1 MSTVEEDSDT
11 VTVETVNFVTLTRDI
26 DGNLILHCPQ
36 NEADEIDSE
45 DSTEPLHKRLC
56 LSSEDDQSIDDSAP
70 CISVVALPLSENDQS
85 FEVTMTATTEVADD
99 EITEGTVTQIQIL
112 QNEQLDE
119 ISPLGNEEVSAVS
132 QAWFTTKEDKDSL
145 TNKGKWTEEEEKRL
159 AEVVHELTS
168 TEPGDIVTQGVSW
181 AAVAERVG
189 TRSEKQCRSKW
200 LNYLNWKQSGG
211 TEWTKEDE
219 INLIL
224 SDVSAC
230 AKYQIEGVETEVLYI
245 HRTGVAQ
252 AAAVQLFRCPTSV
265 PHSWARIAEL
275 DVADENDINWDLLA
289 EGWSSVRSPQW
300 LRISENDQS
309 FEVTM
314 TATTE
319 VADDEITEG
328 TVTQIQILQN
338 EQLDEISP
346 LGNEEVSA
354 VSQAWFTTK
363 EDKDSLT
370 NKGHK
375 WKQGMWSKEEIGI
388 LMNNIERYLKARG
401 IKDATEVIFEMSKDE
416 RKDFYRTI
424 AWGLNRPL
432 FAVYRRVLRMYDD
445 RNHVG
450 KYTPEEIEKLK
461 ELRIKHGNDWAT
473 IGAALGR
480 SASSVKDRCRL
491 MKDTCNTGKW
501 TEEEEKRLA
510 EVVHELTST
519 EPGDIVTQGVS
530 WAAVAERVGTR
541 SEKQCRSKWLNY
553 LNWKQSGGTEWT
565 KEDKINLILRIAE
578 LDAADENDIN
588 WDLLAEGWSSVR
600 SPQWLRS
607 KWWTI
612 KRQIAN
618 HKDVSF
624 PVLIKGLKQLHEN
637 QKNNPTLLENKSGSG
652 VPNSNSSSSV
662 QHVQIRVARLEDN
675 TAISPS
681 PMAALQI
688 PVQITHV
695 SSTDSPAAPVDSETI
710 TLNSGTLQ
718 TFEILPPTGTPG
730 TYLLQTS
737 SSQGLPLTLTTSPTL
752 TLTAAAPASPEQIIV
767 HALSPEH
774 LLNTSDNVTV
784 QCHTPRVIIQTVAT
798 EDITSSISQAE
809 LTVDNDIHSS
819 DFPEP
824 PDALEADTF
833 PDEIHQPK
841 VTVEPSFNDAR
852 VSKFSDQ
859 NSTELMNHVMVRTE
873 EDLKQEEESRS
884 HLACTYVTEDLES
897 PTIEEQVGQT
907 TIDDETI
914 LIVPSPHGF
923 IQASDVIDTESVLPL
938 TTLTDPIFQH
948 HREESNIIGS
958 SLGSPVSEDSK
969 DVEDLVNCH

>member
-11 VTVETVNFVTLTRDI
+11 VTVETVNSVTLTQDTE
-26 DGNLILHCPQ
+26 GNLILHCPQ

-45 DSTEPLHKRLC
+45 DSIEPPHKRLC
-56 LSSEDDQSIDDSAP
+56 LSSEDDQSIDDSTP

-99 EITEGTVTQIQIL
+99 EV
-112 QNEQLDE
+112 
-119 ISPLGNEEVSAVS
+119 
-132 QAWFTTKEDKDSL
+132 
-145 TNKGKWTEEEEKRL
+145 
-159 AEVVHELTS
+159 
-168 TEPGDIVTQGVSW
+168 
-181 AAVAERVG
+181 
-189 TRSEKQCRSKW
+189 
-200 LNYLNWKQSGG
+200 
-211 TEWTKEDE
+211 
-219 INLIL
+219 
-224 SDVSAC
+224 
-230 AKYQIEGVETEVLYI
+230 
-245 HRTGVAQ
+245 
-252 AAAVQLFRCPTSV
+252 
-265 PHSWARIAEL
+265 
-275 DVADENDINWDLLA
+275 
-289 EGWSSVRSPQW
+289 
-300 LRISENDQS
+300 
-309 FEVTM
+309 
-314 TATTE
+314 
-319 VADDEITEG
+319 TEG

-375 WKQGMWSKEEIGI
+375 WKQGMWSKEEIDI

-401 IKDATEVIFEMSKDE
+401 IKDATEIIFEMSKDE

-565 KEDKINLILRIAE
+565 KEDEINLILRIAE
-578 LDAADENDIN
+578 LDVADENDIN

-624 PVLIKGLKQLHEN
+624 PA
-637 QKNNPTLLENKSGSG
+637 S
-652 VPNSNSSSSV
+652 
-662 QHVQIRVARLEDN
+662 A
-675 TAISPS
+675 
-681 PMAALQI
+681 
-688 PVQITHV
+688 
-695 SSTDSPAAPVDSETI
+695 DSPAATVDSETI

-718 TFEILPPTGTPG
+718 TFEILPSFHLQPTGTPG

-737 SSQGLPLTLTTSPTL
+737 ASQGLPLTLTASPTV

-809 LTVDNDIHSS
+809 LRVDSDIQSS

-833 PDEIHQPK
+833 PDEIHHPK
-841 VTVEPSFNDAR
+841 MTVEPSFNDAH

-859 NSTELMNHVMVRTE
+859 NSTELMNSVMVRTE
-873 EDLKQEEESRS
+873 EEISDTDLKQEESPS
-884 HLACTYVTEDLES
+884 DLASAYVTEGLES
-897 PTIEEQVGQT
+897 PTIEEQVDQ

-938 TTLTDPIFQH
+938 TTLTDPILQH
-948 HREESNIIGS
+948 HQEESNIIGS

>member
-11 VTVETVNFVTLTRDI
+11 VTVETVNSVTLTRDT

-36 NEADEIDSE
+36 N
-45 DSTEPLHKRLC
+45 
-56 LSSEDDQSIDDSAP
+56 
-70 CISVVALPLSENDQS
+70 VSENDQS

-99 EITEGTVTQIQIL
+99 EI
-112 QNEQLDE
+112 
-119 ISPLGNEEVSAVS
+119 A
-132 QAWFTTKEDKDSL
+132 
-145 TNKGKWTEEEEKRL
+145 
-159 AEVVHELTS
+159 
-168 TEPGDIVTQGVSW
+168 
-181 AAVAERVG
+181 
-189 TRSEKQCRSKW
+189 
-200 LNYLNWKQSGG
+200 
-211 TEWTKEDE
+211 
-219 INLIL
+219 
-224 SDVSAC
+224 
-230 AKYQIEGVETEVLYI
+230 
-245 HRTGVAQ
+245 
-252 AAAVQLFRCPTSV
+252 
-265 PHSWARIAEL
+265 
-275 DVADENDINWDLLA
+275 
-289 EGWSSVRSPQW
+289 
-300 LRISENDQS
+300 
-309 FEVTM
+309 
-314 TATTE
+314 
-319 VADDEITEG
+319 EG

-375 WKQGMWSKEEIGI
+375 WKQGMWSKEEIDI

-401 IKDATEVIFEMSKDE
+401 IKDATEIIFEMSKDE

-565 KEDKINLILRIAE
+565 KEDEINLILRIAE
-578 LDAADENDIN
+578 LDVADENDIN

-652 VPNSNSSSSV
+652 LPNSNSNSSV
-662 QHVQIRVARLEDN
+662 QHVQIRVARLEDT
-675 TAISPS
+675 TAISSS
-681 PMAALQI
+681 PMTALQI

-695 SSTDSPAAPVDSETI
+695 SSTDSPAATVDSETI

-718 TFEILPPTGTPG
+718 TFEILPSFHLQPTGTPG

-737 SSQGLPLTLTTSPTL
+737 SSQGLPLTLTASPTV

-798 EDITSSISQAE
+798 EDISSSISQAE
-809 LTVDNDIHSS
+809 LAVDNDIHSS

-841 VTVEPSFNDAR
+841 MTVEPSFNDAH

-859 NSTELMNHVMVRTE
+859 SSTELMNSVMVRTE
-873 EDLKQEEESRS
+873 EEISDTDLKQEEESPS
-884 HLACTYVTEDLES
+884 HLARAYVTEDLES
-897 PTIEEQVGQT
+897 PTIEEQVDQT

-923 IQASDVIDTESVLPL
+923 IQASDVIETESVLPL
-938 TTLTDPIFQH
+938 TTLTDPILQH

-958 SLGSPVSEDSK
+958 SLDSPVSEDSK
-969 DVEDLVNCH
+969 DVEDMVNCH

>member
-1 MSTVEEDSDT
+1 MSTEEEDSDT
-11 VTVETVNFVTLTRDI
+11 VTVETVNSVTLTRDT
-26 DGNLILHCPQ
+26 DGNLIFHCPRH
-36 NEADEIDSE
+36 EADELDSE
-45 DSTEPLHKRLC
+45 DSTDPPHKRLC

-99 EITEGTVTQIQIL
+99 EI
-112 QNEQLDE
+112 
-119 ISPLGNEEVSAVS
+119 S
-132 QAWFTTKEDKDSL
+132 
-145 TNKGKWTEEEEKRL
+145 
-159 AEVVHELTS
+159 
-168 TEPGDIVTQGVSW
+168 
-181 AAVAERVG
+181 
-189 TRSEKQCRSKW
+189 
-200 LNYLNWKQSGG
+200 
-211 TEWTKEDE
+211 
-219 INLIL
+219 
-224 SDVSAC
+224 
-230 AKYQIEGVETEVLYI
+230 
-245 HRTGVAQ
+245 
-252 AAAVQLFRCPTSV
+252 
-265 PHSWARIAEL
+265 
-275 DVADENDINWDLLA
+275 
-289 EGWSSVRSPQW
+289 
-300 LRISENDQS
+300 
-309 FEVTM
+309 
-314 TATTE
+314 
-319 VADDEITEG
+319 EG

-375 WKQGMWSKEEIGI
+375 WKQGMWSKEEIDI

-401 IKDATEVIFEMSKDE
+401 IKDATEIIFEMSKDE

-519 EPGDIVTQGVS
+519 APGDTVTQGVS

-565 KEDKINLILRIAE
+565 KEDEISLILRVAE
-578 LDAADENDIN
+578 LDVADENDIN

-624 PVLIKGLKQLHEN
+624 P
-637 QKNNPTLLENKSGSG
+637 
-652 VPNSNSSSSV
+652 
-662 QHVQIRVARLEDN
+662 A
-675 TAISPS
+675 
-681 PMAALQI
+681 
-688 PVQITHV
+688 
-695 SSTDSPAAPVDSETI
+695 STEAPAAPVDSETL

-718 TFEILPPTGTPG
+718 AFEILPSFHLQPTGTPG

-737 SSQGLPLTLTTSPTL
+737 SSQGLPLTLAASPTV

-798 EDITSSISQAE
+798 EDLTSLSQAE
-809 LTVDNDIHSS
+809 LTVDSDMQSS
-819 DFPEP
+819 DF

-841 VTVEPSFNDAR
+841 MTLAPSYNDAH
-852 VSKFSDQ
+852 VSKFNDQ
-859 NSTELMNHVMVRTE
+859 NSTELMNSVMVRTE
-873 EDLKQEEESRS
+873 EEISDSDLKQEGSPS
-884 HLACTYVTEDLES
+884 DLTSAYVTEDLES
-897 PTIEEQVGQT
+897 PTIVEQVDQT

-923 IQASDVIDTESVLPL
+923 IQASDVIDAESVLPL
-938 TTLTDPIFQH
+938 TTLTDPILQH
-948 HREESNIIGS
+948 HQEESNIIGS

-969 DVEDLVNCH
+969 DEDEDLVNCH

>member
-11 VTVETVNFVTLTRDI
+11 VTVETVNSVTLTRDT

-45 DSTEPLHKRLC
+45 DSTEPPHKRLC
-56 LSSEDDQSIDDSAP
+56 LSSEDDQSIDDSTP
-70 CISVVALPLSENDQS
+70 CISVVALPL
-85 FEVTMTATTEVADD
+85 
-99 EITEGTVTQIQIL
+99 
-112 QNEQLDE
+112 
-119 ISPLGNEEVSAVS
+119 
-132 QAWFTTKEDKDSL
+132 
-145 TNKGKWTEEEEKRL
+145 
-159 AEVVHELTS
+159 
-168 TEPGDIVTQGVSW
+168 
-181 AAVAERVG
+181 
-189 TRSEKQCRSKW
+189 
-200 LNYLNWKQSGG
+200 
-211 TEWTKEDE
+211 
-219 INLIL
+219 
-224 SDVSAC
+224 
-230 AKYQIEGVETEVLYI
+230 
-245 HRTGVAQ
+245 
-252 AAAVQLFRCPTSV
+252 
-265 PHSWARIAEL
+265 
-275 DVADENDINWDLLA
+275 
-289 EGWSSVRSPQW
+289 
-300 LRISENDQS
+300 SENDQS

-375 WKQGMWSKEEIGI
+375 WKQGMWSKEEIDI

-401 IKDATEVIFEMSKDE
+401 IKDATEIIFEMSKDE

-565 KEDKINLILRIAE
+565 KEDEINLILRIAE
-578 LDAADENDIN
+578 LDVADENDIN

-637 QKNNPTLLENKSGSG
+637 QKNNPTLLETKSGSG
-652 VPNSNSSSSV
+652 VPNSNSNSSV
-662 QHVQIRVARLEDN
+662 QHVQIRVARLEDS

-681 PMAALQI
+681 PMTALQI

-695 SSTDSPAAPVDSETI
+695 SSADSPAATVDSETI

-718 TFEILPPTGTPG
+718 TFEILP
-730 TYLLQTS
+730 
-737 SSQGLPLTLTTSPTL
+737 
-752 TLTAAAPASPEQIIV
+752 
-767 HALSPEH
+767 PEH

-809 LTVDNDIHSS
+809 LTVDSDIHSS

-841 VTVEPSFNDAR
+841 ITIEPSFNDAH

-859 NSTELMNHVMVRTE
+859 NSTELMNSVMVRTE
-873 EDLKQEEESRS
+873 EEISDTDLKQEDTPSP
-884 HLACTYVTEDLES
+884 LARAYVTEALES
-897 PTIEEQVGQT
+897 PTIEEQVDQT

-923 IQASDVIDTESVLPL
+923 IQTSDVIDTESVLPL
-938 TTLTDPIFQH
+938 TTLTDPILQH

>member
-11 VTVETVNFVTLTRDI
+11 VTVETVNSVTLTRDT

-36 NEADEIDSE
+36 N
-45 DSTEPLHKRLC
+45 
-56 LSSEDDQSIDDSAP
+56 
-70 CISVVALPLSENDQS
+70 VSENDQS

-99 EITEGTVTQIQIL
+99 EI
-112 QNEQLDE
+112 
-119 ISPLGNEEVSAVS
+119 A
-132 QAWFTTKEDKDSL
+132 
-145 TNKGKWTEEEEKRL
+145 
-159 AEVVHELTS
+159 
-168 TEPGDIVTQGVSW
+168 
-181 AAVAERVG
+181 
-189 TRSEKQCRSKW
+189 
-200 LNYLNWKQSGG
+200 
-211 TEWTKEDE
+211 
-219 INLIL
+219 
-224 SDVSAC
+224 
-230 AKYQIEGVETEVLYI
+230 
-245 HRTGVAQ
+245 
-252 AAAVQLFRCPTSV
+252 
-265 PHSWARIAEL
+265 
-275 DVADENDINWDLLA
+275 
-289 EGWSSVRSPQW
+289 
-300 LRISENDQS
+300 
-309 FEVTM
+309 
-314 TATTE
+314 
-319 VADDEITEG
+319 EG

-375 WKQGMWSKEEIGI
+375 WKQGMWSKEEIDI

-401 IKDATEVIFEMSKDE
+401 IKDATEIIFEMSKDE

-565 KEDKINLILRIAE
+565 KEDEINLILRIAE
-578 LDAADENDIN
+578 LDVADENDIN

-652 VPNSNSSSSV
+652 LPNSNSNSSV

-675 TAISPS
+675 TAISSS
-681 PMAALQI
+681 PMTALQI

-695 SSTDSPAAPVDSETI
+695 SSTDSPAATVDSETI

-718 TFEILPPTGTPG
+718 TFEILPSFHLQPTGTPG

-737 SSQGLPLTLTTSPTL
+737 SSQGLPLTLTASPTV

-798 EDITSSISQAE
+798 EDISSSISQAE
-809 LTVDNDIHSS
+809 LAVDNDIHSS

-841 VTVEPSFNDAR
+841 MTVEPSFNDAH

-859 NSTELMNHVMVRTE
+859 SSTELMNSVMVRTE
-873 EDLKQEEESRS
+873 EEISDTNLKQEEESPS
-884 HLACTYVTEDLES
+884 HLARAYVTEDLES
-897 PTIEEQVGQT
+897 PTIEEQVDQT

-923 IQASDVIDTESVLPL
+923 IQASDVIETESVLPL
-938 TTLTDPIFQH
+938 TTLTDPILQH

-958 SLGSPVSEDSK
+958 SLDSPVSEDSK
-969 DVEDLVNCH
+969 DVEDMVNCH

>member
-11 VTVETVNFVTLTRDI
+11 VTVETVNSVTLTQDTE
-26 DGNLILHCPQ
+26 GNLILHCPQ
-36 NEADEIDSE
+36 N
-45 DSTEPLHKRLC
+45 
-56 LSSEDDQSIDDSAP
+56 
-70 CISVVALPLSENDQS
+70 VSENDQS

-99 EITEGTVTQIQIL
+99 EV
-112 QNEQLDE
+112 
-119 ISPLGNEEVSAVS
+119 
-132 QAWFTTKEDKDSL
+132 
-145 TNKGKWTEEEEKRL
+145 
-159 AEVVHELTS
+159 
-168 TEPGDIVTQGVSW
+168 
-181 AAVAERVG
+181 
-189 TRSEKQCRSKW
+189 
-200 LNYLNWKQSGG
+200 
-211 TEWTKEDE
+211 
-219 INLIL
+219 
-224 SDVSAC
+224 
-230 AKYQIEGVETEVLYI
+230 
-245 HRTGVAQ
+245 
-252 AAAVQLFRCPTSV
+252 
-265 PHSWARIAEL
+265 
-275 DVADENDINWDLLA
+275 
-289 EGWSSVRSPQW
+289 
-300 LRISENDQS
+300 
-309 FEVTM
+309 
-314 TATTE
+314 
-319 VADDEITEG
+319 TEG

-375 WKQGMWSKEEIGI
+375 WKQGMWSKEEIDI

-401 IKDATEVIFEMSKDE
+401 IKDATEIIFEMSKDE

-565 KEDKINLILRIAE
+565 KEDEINLILRIAE
-578 LDAADENDIN
+578 LDVADENDIN

-637 QKNNPTLLENKSGSG
+637 QKNNPALLENKSGSG
-652 VPNSNSSSSV
+652 VPNSNTNSSV

-675 TAISPS
+675 TAISSS

-695 SSTDSPAAPVDSETI
+695 SSADSPAATVDSETI

-718 TFEILPPTGTPG
+718 TFEILPSFHLQPTGTPG

-737 SSQGLPLTLTTSPTL
+737 ASQGLPLTLTASPTV

-809 LTVDNDIHSS
+809 LRVDSDIQSS

-833 PDEIHQPK
+833 PDEIHHPK
-841 VTVEPSFNDAR
+841 MTVEPSFNDAH

-859 NSTELMNHVMVRTE
+859 NSTELMNSVMVRTE
-873 EDLKQEEESRS
+873 EEISDTDLKQEESPS
-884 HLACTYVTEDLES
+884 DLASAYVTEGLES
-897 PTIEEQVGQT
+897 PTIEEQVDQ

-938 TTLTDPIFQH
+938 TTLTDPILQH
-948 HREESNIIGS
+948 HQEESNIIGS

>member
-1 MSTVEEDSDT
+1 MSTVEEESDT
-11 VTVETVNFVTLTRDI
+11 VTVETVNSVTLTQDTE
-26 DGNLILHCPQ
+26 GNLILHCPQ
-36 NEADEIDSE
+36 NEADEVDSE
-45 DSTEPLHKRLC
+45 DSTEPPHKRLC
-56 LSSEDDQSIDDSAP
+56 LSSEDDQSIDDSTP
-70 CISVVALPLSENDQS
+70 CISVVA
-85 FEVTMTATTEVADD
+85 
-99 EITEGTVTQIQIL
+99 
-112 QNEQLDE
+112 
-119 ISPLGNEEVSAVS
+119 
-132 QAWFTTKEDKDSL
+132 
-145 TNKGKWTEEEEKRL
+145 
-159 AEVVHELTS
+159 
-168 TEPGDIVTQGVSW
+168 
-181 AAVAERVG
+181 
-189 TRSEKQCRSKW
+189 
-200 LNYLNWKQSGG
+200 
-211 TEWTKEDE
+211 
-219 INLIL
+219 
-224 SDVSAC
+224 
-230 AKYQIEGVETEVLYI
+230 
-245 HRTGVAQ
+245 
-252 AAAVQLFRCPTSV
+252 V
-265 PHSWARIAEL
+265 P
-275 DVADENDINWDLLA
+275 
-289 EGWSSVRSPQW
+289 
-300 LRISENDQS
+300 ISENDQS

-319 VADDEITEG
+319 VADDEINEG

-338 EQLDEISP
+338 EQLDENSP
-346 LGNEEVSA
+346 LGSEEVSA

-375 WKQGMWSKEEIGI
+375 WKQGMWSKEEIDI
-388 LMNNIERYLKARG
+388 LMSNIERYLKARG
-401 IKDATEVIFEMSKDE
+401 IKDATEIIFEMSKDE

-565 KEDKINLILRIAE
+565 KEDEINLILRIAE
-578 LDAADENDIN
+578 LEVSDENEIN

-624 PVLIKGLKQLHEN
+624 P
-637 QKNNPTLLENKSGSG
+637 
-652 VPNSNSSSSV
+652 
-662 QHVQIRVARLEDN
+662 A
-675 TAISPS
+675 
-681 PMAALQI
+681 
-688 PVQITHV
+688 
-695 SSTDSPAAPVDSETI
+695 STDSPAAAVDSETI

-718 TFEILPPTGTPG
+718 TFEILPSFHLQPTGTPG

-737 SSQGLPLTLTTSPTL
+737 SNQGLPLTLTTSPTV
-752 TLTAAAPASPEQIIV
+752 TLTAAAAPASPEQIIV

-774 LLNTSDNVTV
+774 LLNASDNVTV
-784 QCHTPRVIIQTVAT
+784 QCHTPSVIIRTVAT
-798 EDITSSISQAE
+798 EDISSVTQAE
-809 LTVDNDIHSS
+809 LTVDSHIQSADLS
-819 DFPEP
+819 DP
-824 PDALEADTF
+824 PSTLETDTF
-833 PDEIHQPK
+833 PHDIHQSK
-841 VTVEPSFNDAR
+841 LSNEEQSAYIDDDS
-852 VSKFSDQ
+852 SKFSGR
-859 NSTELMNHVMVRTE
+859 NSTELIDGVMVRTE
-873 EDLKQEEESRS
+873 EEISDTDLKHEEDS
-884 HLACTYVTEDLES
+884 HSNLTDTYVTEDLGS
-897 PTIEEQVGQT
+897 PAIEEQVDQT
-907 TIDDETI
+907 AIDDETV

-923 IQASDVIDTESVLPL
+923 IQTSDDIDNESVLPL
-938 TTLTDPIFQH
+938 TTLTDPILQH
-948 HREESNIIGS
+948 HGEGSHIIGS
-958 SLGSPVSEDSK
+958 CLDSPDSEDSK
-969 DVEDLVNCH
+969 DVEDLVSCH

>member
-11 VTVETVNFVTLTRDI
+11 VTVETVNSVTLTQDTE
-26 DGNLILHCPQ
+26 GNLILHCPQ
-36 NEADEIDSE
+36 NEVDEIDSE
-45 DSTEPLHKRLC
+45 DSTEPPHKRLC
-56 LSSEDDQSIDDSAP
+56 LSSEDDQSIDDSTP
-70 CISVVALPLSENDQS
+70 CISVVALPLSENDPS

-112 QNEQLDE
+112 QNEQLGE
-119 ISPLGNEEVSAVS
+119 
-132 QAWFTTKEDKDSL
+132 
-145 TNKGKWTEEEEKRL
+145 
-159 AEVVHELTS
+159 
-168 TEPGDIVTQGVSW
+168 
-181 AAVAERVG
+181 
-189 TRSEKQCRSKW
+189 
-200 LNYLNWKQSGG
+200 
-211 TEWTKEDE
+211 
-219 INLIL
+219 
-224 SDVSAC
+224 
-230 AKYQIEGVETEVLYI
+230 
-245 HRTGVAQ
+245 
-252 AAAVQLFRCPTSV
+252 
-265 PHSWARIAEL
+265 
-275 DVADENDINWDLLA
+275 
-289 EGWSSVRSPQW
+289 
-300 LRISENDQS
+300 
-309 FEVTM
+309 M
-314 TATTE
+314 
-319 VADDEITEG
+319 
-328 TVTQIQILQN
+328 
-338 EQLDEISP
+338 SP

-375 WKQGMWSKEEIGI
+375 WKQGMWSKEEIDI

-401 IKDATEVIFEMSKDE
+401 IKDATEIIFEMSKDE

-565 KEDKINLILRIAE
+565 KEDEINLILRIAE
-578 LDAADENDIN
+578 LDVADENDIN

-624 PVLIKGLKQLHEN
+624 
-637 QKNNPTLLENKSGSG
+637 S
-652 VPNSNSSSSV
+652 
-662 QHVQIRVARLEDN
+662 A
-675 TAISPS
+675 
-681 PMAALQI
+681 
-688 PVQITHV
+688 
-695 SSTDSPAAPVDSETI
+695 STDSPAAAVDSETI

-718 TFEILPPTGTPG
+718 TFEILPSFHLQPTGTPG

-737 SSQGLPLTLTTSPTL
+737 SSQGLPLTLTASPTV

-774 LLNTSDNVTV
+774 LLNTSDNLTV

-809 LTVDNDIHSS
+809 LTVDGDIQSS
-819 DFPEP
+819 DFPQP

-833 PDEIHQPK
+833 PDEIHHPK
-841 VTVEPSFNDAR
+841 MTVEPSFNDAH

-859 NSTELMNHVMVRTE
+859 NSTELINNVRTE
-873 EDLKQEEESRS
+873 EEISDTDLKQEEESPS
-884 HLACTYVTEDLES
+884 DLASAYVTEDLES
-897 PTIEEQVGQT
+897 PTIEEQVDE

-938 TTLTDPIFQH
+938 TTLTDPILQH
-948 HREESNIIGS
+948 HQEESNIIGS

>member
-11 VTVETVNFVTLTRDI
+11 VTVETVNSVTLTQDT
-26 DGNLILHCPQ
+26 DGNLILHCPH

-45 DSTEPLHKRLC
+45 DSTEPPHKKLC
-56 LSSEDDQSIDDSAP
+56 LSSEDDQSIDDSTP
-70 CISVVALPLSENDQS
+70 CISVVALPISENDQS

-99 EITEGTVTQIQIL
+99 DLTEGTVTQIQIL

-119 ISPLGNEEVSAVS
+119 ISALGNEEVSAVS

-145 TNKGKWTEEEEKRL
+145 TNKGHKWKQGMWSKEEIDILMSNIERYLKARGIKDATEIIFEMSKDERKDFYRTIAWGLNRPLFAVYRRVLRMYDDRNHVGKYTPGEIEKLKELRIKHGNDWATIGAALGRSASSVKDRCRLMKDTCNTGKWTEDEEKRL

-224 SDVSAC
+224 
-230 AKYQIEGVETEVLYI
+230 
-245 HRTGVAQ
+245 
-252 AAAVQLFRCPTSV
+252 
-265 PHSWARIAEL
+265 RIAEL
-275 DVADENDINWDLLA
+275 DV
-289 EGWSSVRSPQW
+289 
-300 LRISENDQS
+300 
-309 FEVTM
+309 
-314 TATTE
+314 
-319 VADDEITEG
+319 
-328 TVTQIQILQN
+328 
-338 EQLDEISP
+338 
-346 LGNEEVSA
+346 
-354 VSQAWFTTK
+354 
-363 EDKDSLT
+363 
-370 NKGHK
+370 
-375 WKQGMWSKEEIGI
+375 
-388 LMNNIERYLKARG
+388 
-401 IKDATEVIFEMSKDE
+401 
-416 RKDFYRTI
+416 
-424 AWGLNRPL
+424 
-432 FAVYRRVLRMYDD
+432 
-445 RNHVG
+445 
-450 KYTPEEIEKLK
+450 
-461 ELRIKHGNDWAT
+461 
-473 IGAALGR
+473 
-480 SASSVKDRCRL
+480 
-491 MKDTCNTGKW
+491 
-501 TEEEEKRLA
+501 
-510 EVVHELTST
+510 
-519 EPGDIVTQGVS
+519 
-530 WAAVAERVGTR
+530 
-541 SEKQCRSKWLNY
+541 
-553 LNWKQSGGTEWT
+553 
-565 KEDKINLILRIAE
+565 
-578 LDAADENDIN
+578 ADENDIN

-624 PVLIKGLKQLHEN
+624 P
-637 QKNNPTLLENKSGSG
+637 
-652 VPNSNSSSSV
+652 
-662 QHVQIRVARLEDN
+662 A
-675 TAISPS
+675 
-681 PMAALQI
+681 
-688 PVQITHV
+688 
-695 SSTDSPAAPVDSETI
+695 STDSPAATVDPESV

-718 TFEILPPTGTPG
+718 TFEILPSFHLQPTGTPG

-737 SSQGLPLTLTTSPTL
+737 SSQGLPLTLTASPTV

-784 QCHTPRVIIQTVAT
+784 QCHTPRVIIQTVAA

-809 LTVDNDIHSS
+809 LTVGDIQSS

-833 PDEIHQPK
+833 PVEIHQPK
-841 VTVEPSFNDAR
+841 LTIQPSFNDTH

-859 NSTELMNHVMVRTE
+859 NGTELMNSIMVRTE
-873 EDLKQEEESRS
+873 EEISVTDLKQEESPTD
-884 HLACTYVTEDLES
+884 LASAYVTEDLES
-897 PTIEEQVGQT
+897 PTIVEQIHQ

-948 HREESNIIGS
+948 HQEESSIIGS
-958 SLGSPVSEDSK
+958 CLGSPVSEDSK
-969 DVEDLVNCH
+969 DVEELVNCH

>member
-11 VTVETVNFVTLTRDI
+11 VTVETVNSVTLTQDTE
-26 DGNLILHCPQ
+26 GNLILHCPQ

-45 DSTEPLHKRLC
+45 DSTEPPHKRLC
-56 LSSEDDQSIDDSAP
+56 LSSEDDQSIDDSTP

-112 QNEQLDE
+112 QND
-119 ISPLGNEEVSAVS
+119 
-132 QAWFTTKEDKDSL
+132 
-145 TNKGKWTEEEEKRL
+145 
-159 AEVVHELTS
+159 
-168 TEPGDIVTQGVSW
+168 
-181 AAVAERVG
+181 
-189 TRSEKQCRSKW
+189 
-200 LNYLNWKQSGG
+200 
-211 TEWTKEDE
+211 
-219 INLIL
+219 
-224 SDVSAC
+224 
-230 AKYQIEGVETEVLYI
+230 
-245 HRTGVAQ
+245 
-252 AAAVQLFRCPTSV
+252 
-265 PHSWARIAEL
+265 
-275 DVADENDINWDLLA
+275 
-289 EGWSSVRSPQW
+289 
-300 LRISENDQS
+300 
-309 FEVTM
+309 
-314 TATTE
+314 
-319 VADDEITEG
+319 
-328 TVTQIQILQN
+328 
-338 EQLDEISP
+338 QLDEISP

-375 WKQGMWSKEEIGI
+375 WKQGMWSKEEIDI

-401 IKDATEVIFEMSKDE
+401 IKDATEIIFEMSKDE

-565 KEDKINLILRIAE
+565 KEDEINLILRIAE
-578 LDAADENDIN
+578 LDVADENDIN

-652 VPNSNSSSSV
+652 VPNSNSNSSV

-681 PMAALQI
+681 PMTALQI

-695 SSTDSPAAPVDSETI
+695 SSTDSPAATVDSETI

-718 TFEILPPTGTPG
+718 TFEILPSFHLQPTGTPG

-737 SSQGLPLTLTTSPTL
+737 SSQGLPLTLTASPTV

-784 QCHTPRVIIQTVAT
+784 QCHTPRVIIQTVAA

-809 LTVDNDIHSS
+809 LTVDSDIQSS

-841 VTVEPSFNDAR
+841 MTIEPSFNDAH

-859 NSTELMNHVMVRTE
+859 NSTELMNSVMVRTE
-873 EDLKQEEESRS
+873 EEISDTDLKQESPS
-884 HLACTYVTEDLES
+884 DLASAYVTEDLES
-897 PTIEEQVGQT
+897 PTIVEQVDQT

-914 LIVPSPHGF
+914 LIVPSPHSF

-938 TTLTDPIFQH
+938 TTLTDPILQH
-948 HREESNIIGS
+948 HQEESNIIGS

>member
-11 VTVETVNFVTLTRDI
+11 VTVETINSVTLTRDT

-45 DSTEPLHKRLC
+45 DSTEPPHKRLC
-56 LSSEDDQSIDDSAP
+56 LSSEDDQSIDDSTP
-70 CISVVALPLSENDQS
+70 CISVVALPL
-85 FEVTMTATTEVADD
+85 
-99 EITEGTVTQIQIL
+99 
-112 QNEQLDE
+112 
-119 ISPLGNEEVSAVS
+119 
-132 QAWFTTKEDKDSL
+132 
-145 TNKGKWTEEEEKRL
+145 
-159 AEVVHELTS
+159 
-168 TEPGDIVTQGVSW
+168 
-181 AAVAERVG
+181 
-189 TRSEKQCRSKW
+189 
-200 LNYLNWKQSGG
+200 
-211 TEWTKEDE
+211 
-219 INLIL
+219 
-224 SDVSAC
+224 
-230 AKYQIEGVETEVLYI
+230 
-245 HRTGVAQ
+245 
-252 AAAVQLFRCPTSV
+252 
-265 PHSWARIAEL
+265 
-275 DVADENDINWDLLA
+275 
-289 EGWSSVRSPQW
+289 
-300 LRISENDQS
+300 SENDQS

-375 WKQGMWSKEEIGI
+375 WKQGMWSKEEIDI

-401 IKDATEVIFEMSKDE
+401 IKDATEIIFEMSKDE
-416 RKDFYRTI
+416 RKDFYRTV

-565 KEDKINLILRIAE
+565 KEDEINLILRIAE
-578 LDAADENDIN
+578 LDVADENDIN

-637 QKNNPTLLENKSGSG
+637 QKNNPAFLENKSASG
-652 VPNSNSSSSV
+652 VPNSNSNSSV
-662 QHVQIRVARLEDN
+662 QHVQIRVAHLEDN
-675 TAISPS
+675 TPISPS
-681 PMAALQI
+681 PMTALQI

-695 SSTDSPAAPVDSETI
+695 ASTDSPAATVDPETI

-718 TFEILPPTGTPG
+718 TFEILPSFHLQPTGTPG

-737 SSQGLPLTLTTSPTL
+737 SSQGLPLTLAASPTV

-809 LTVDNDIHSS
+809 LTIDSDIHSS

-841 VTVEPSFNDAR
+841 MTIEPSFNDAH
-852 VSKFSDQ
+852 VSKVSDQ
-859 NSTELMNHVMVRTE
+859 NSTELINSVMVRTE
-873 EDLKQEEESRS
+873 EISDTDLKQEEESPS
-884 HLACTYVTEDLES
+884 PLARVYVTEDLES
-897 PTIEEQVGQT
+897 PTIEEQVDQT

-923 IQASDVIDTESVLPL
+923 IQASDVIDTLPL
-938 TTLTDPIFQH
+938 TTLTDPILQH
-948 HREESNIIGS
+948 HQEESNIIGS

-969 DVEDLVNCH
+969 DVEDLVHCH

>member
-1 MSTVEEDSDT
+1 MSTEEEDSDT
-11 VTVETVNFVTLTRDI
+11 VTVETVNSVTLTRDT
-26 DGNLILHCPQ
+26 DGNLIFHCPRH
-36 NEADEIDSE
+36 EADELDSE
-45 DSTEPLHKRLC
+45 DSTDPPHKRLC

-99 EITEGTVTQIQIL
+99 EISEGTVTQIQIL

-119 ISPLGNEEVSAVS
+119 ISS
-132 QAWFTTKEDKDSL
+132 
-145 TNKGKWTEEEEKRL
+145 
-159 AEVVHELTS
+159 
-168 TEPGDIVTQGVSW
+168 
-181 AAVAERVG
+181 
-189 TRSEKQCRSKW
+189 
-200 LNYLNWKQSGG
+200 
-211 TEWTKEDE
+211 
-219 INLIL
+219 
-224 SDVSAC
+224 
-230 AKYQIEGVETEVLYI
+230 
-245 HRTGVAQ
+245 
-252 AAAVQLFRCPTSV
+252 
-265 PHSWARIAEL
+265 
-275 DVADENDINWDLLA
+275 
-289 EGWSSVRSPQW
+289 
-300 LRISENDQS
+300 
-309 FEVTM
+309 
-314 TATTE
+314 
-319 VADDEITEG
+319 
-328 TVTQIQILQN
+328 
-338 EQLDEISP
+338 

-375 WKQGMWSKEEIGI
+375 WKQGMWSKEEIDI

-401 IKDATEVIFEMSKDE
+401 IKDATEIIFEMSKDE

-519 EPGDIVTQGVS
+519 EPGDTVTQGVS

-565 KEDKINLILRIAE
+565 KEDEINLILRVAE
-578 LDAADENDIN
+578 LDVADENDIN

-624 PVLIKGLKQLHEN
+624 PASAE
-637 QKNNPTLLENKSGSG
+637 
-652 VPNSNSSSSV
+652 
-662 QHVQIRVARLEDN
+662 A
-675 TAISPS
+675 
-681 PMAALQI
+681 
-688 PVQITHV
+688 
-695 SSTDSPAAPVDSETI
+695 PAAPVDSETL

-718 TFEILPPTGTPG
+718 AFEILPSFHLQPTGTPG

-737 SSQGLPLTLTTSPTL
+737 SSQGLPLTLAASPTV

-798 EDITSSISQAE
+798 EDLSSSLSQAE
-809 LTVDNDIHSS
+809 LSVDGDMQSS
-819 DFPEP
+819 DF

-841 VTVEPSFNDAR
+841 MTLVPSYNDAH

-859 NSTELMNHVMVRTE
+859 NSTELMNSVMVRTE
-873 EDLKQEEESRS
+873 EEISDSDLKQEGSPS
-884 HLACTYVTEDLES
+884 DLTSAYVTEDLES
-897 PTIEEQVGQT
+897 PTIVEQVDQT

-923 IQASDVIDTESVLPL
+923 IQASDVIDAESVLPL
-938 TTLTDPIFQH
+938 TTLTDPILQH
-948 HREESNIIGS
+948 QVESHIIGS

>member
-1 MSTVEEDSDT
+1 MLQPRLQFPGRKPRGRARFLLASLPPRLEPPPAPSLPPSTSLSFSPPSPASLPPLLLRPLRRALPSWYFGAFILVSQVPGPKTGNLSMSTVEEESDT
-11 VTVETVNFVTLTRDI
+11 VTVETVNSVTLTQDT

-36 NEADEIDSE
+36 DEADEIDSE
-45 DSTEPLHKRLC
+45 DSTEPPHKRLC
-56 LSSEDDQSIDDSAP
+56 LSSEDDQSIDDTTP
-70 CISVVALPLSENDQS
+70 CISVVAVPISESDQS
-85 FEVTMTATTEVADD
+85 FEVTMTATTEVADS
-99 EITEGTVTQIQIL
+99 EINEGTLTQIQIL

-119 ISPLGNEEVSAVS
+119 ISS
-132 QAWFTTKEDKDSL
+132 
-145 TNKGKWTEEEEKRL
+145 
-159 AEVVHELTS
+159 
-168 TEPGDIVTQGVSW
+168 
-181 AAVAERVG
+181 
-189 TRSEKQCRSKW
+189 
-200 LNYLNWKQSGG
+200 
-211 TEWTKEDE
+211 
-219 INLIL
+219 
-224 SDVSAC
+224 
-230 AKYQIEGVETEVLYI
+230 
-245 HRTGVAQ
+245 
-252 AAAVQLFRCPTSV
+252 
-265 PHSWARIAEL
+265 
-275 DVADENDINWDLLA
+275 
-289 EGWSSVRSPQW
+289 
-300 LRISENDQS
+300 
-309 FEVTM
+309 
-314 TATTE
+314 
-319 VADDEITEG
+319 
-328 TVTQIQILQN
+328 
-338 EQLDEISP
+338 

-375 WKQGMWSKEEIGI
+375 WKQGMWSKEEIDI
-388 LMNNIERYLKARG
+388 LMSNIERYLKARG
-401 IKDATEVIFEMSKDE
+401 IKDATEIIFEMSKDE

-450 KYTPEEIEKLK
+450 KYTPEEIDKLK

-530 WAAVAERVGTR
+530 WASVAERVGTR

-565 KEDKINLILRIAE
+565 KEDEINLILRIAE
-578 LDAADENDIN
+578 LEVSDENDIN

-618 HKDVSF
+618 HKEVSF
-624 PVLIKGLKQLHEN
+624 PVLIKGLKQLHES
-637 QKNNPTLLENKSGSG
+637 QKNTPGHQLSENKSLPGLA
-652 VPNSNSSSSV
+652 NTHSSSGV
-662 QHVQIRVARLEDN
+662 QHVQIRVARLDEN
-675 TAISPS
+675 SGNSPS
-681 PMAALQI
+681 PMTALQI

-695 SSTDSPAAPVDSETI
+695 SSADSPAASVDSETI

-718 TFEILPPTGTPG
+718 TFEILPSFHLQPTGTPG

-737 SSQGLPLTLTTSPTL
+737 SSQGLPLTLTTSPTV
-752 TLTAAAPASPEQIIV
+752 TLTAATAPASPDQIIV

-784 QCHTPRVIIQTVAT
+784 HAPSVIIRTVAA
-798 EDITSSISQAE
+798 EEISPSVTQAE
-809 LTVDNDIHSS
+809 LTVDSDIQPVELV
-819 DFPEP
+819 DP
-824 PDALEADTF
+824 PTSLETDAFTD
-833 PDEIHQPK
+833 DIHQPK
-841 VTVEPSFNDAR
+841 LAVDEQSTYSEDD
-852 VSKFSDQ
+852 SKFSGR
-859 NSTELMNHVMVRTE
+859 NSTELIDRVMVRPEEEILDTDLKRE
-873 EDLKQEEESRS
+873 EDCQSDLTG
-884 HLACTYVTEDLES
+884 TYVSEDLGS
-897 PTIEEQVGQT
+897 PTTEEQVEQSAM
-907 TIDDETI
+907 DETV

-923 IQASDVIDTESVLPL
+923 IQTSDDIDSESVLPL
-938 TTLTDPIFQH
+938 TTLSDPILQH
-948 HREESNIIGS
+948 HGENSHIIGS
-958 SLGSPVSEDSK
+958 SLDSPDSEGSK
-969 DVEDLVNCH
+969 DVEDLVSCH

>member
-11 VTVETVNFVTLTRDI
+11 VTVETVNSVTLTQDT

-36 NEADEIDSE
+36 N
-45 DSTEPLHKRLC
+45 
-56 LSSEDDQSIDDSAP
+56 
-70 CISVVALPLSENDQS
+70 V
-85 FEVTMTATTEVADD
+85 
-99 EITEGTVTQIQIL
+99 
-112 QNEQLDE
+112 
-119 ISPLGNEEVSAVS
+119 
-132 QAWFTTKEDKDSL
+132 
-145 TNKGKWTEEEEKRL
+145 
-159 AEVVHELTS
+159 
-168 TEPGDIVTQGVSW
+168 
-181 AAVAERVG
+181 
-189 TRSEKQCRSKW
+189 
-200 LNYLNWKQSGG
+200 
-211 TEWTKEDE
+211 
-219 INLIL
+219 
-224 SDVSAC
+224 
-230 AKYQIEGVETEVLYI
+230 
-245 HRTGVAQ
+245 
-252 AAAVQLFRCPTSV
+252 
-265 PHSWARIAEL
+265 
-275 DVADENDINWDLLA
+275 
-289 EGWSSVRSPQW
+289 
-300 LRISENDQS
+300 SENDQS

-375 WKQGMWSKEEIGI
+375 WKQGMWSKEEIDI

-401 IKDATEVIFEMSKDE
+401 IKDATEIIFEMSKDE

-491 MKDTCNTGKW
+491 MKDTCNTGWEEELMVPEALRSQLCQPPPRWCRNRSGEGKAEETGASGRQRREFPVLNLGSSEEQTPGKW

-565 KEDKINLILRIAE
+565 KEDEINLILRIAE
-578 LDAADENDIN
+578 LDVADENDIN

-652 VPNSNSSSSV
+652 VPNSNSNSSV
-662 QHVQIRVARLEDN
+662 QHVQIRVARLEDS
-675 TAISPS
+675 TAMSPS
-681 PMAALQI
+681 PVAALQI

-695 SSTDSPAAPVDSETI
+695 SSTESPAATVDSETI

-718 TFEILPPTGTPG
+718 TFEILPSFHLQPTGTPG

-737 SSQGLPLTLTTSPTL
+737 SSQGLPLTLTASPTV

-798 EDITSSISQAE
+798 EDITSSMSQAE
-809 LTVDNDIHSS
+809 LTVDSDIHSS

-841 VTVEPSFNDAR
+841 ITVEPSFNDAH
-852 VSKFSDQ
+852 VSKFSNQ
-859 NSTELMNHVMVRTE
+859 NSTELMDSVMVRTE
-873 EDLKQEEESRS
+873 EISDTDLKQEESS
-884 HLACTYVTEDLES
+884 SPLARAYVTEDLES
-897 PTIEEQVGQT
+897 PTIEEQVDQT

-938 TTLTDPIFQH
+938 TTLTDPILQH

>member
-1 MSTVEEDSDT
+1 MGIIPKKLLSKLTVQSFKDLSMSTVEEESDT
-11 VTVETVNFVTLTRDI
+11 VTVETVNSVTLTQDT

-36 NEADEIDSE
+36 DEADEIDSE
-45 DSTEPLHKRLC
+45 DSTEPPHKRLC
-56 LSSEDDQSIDDSAP
+56 LSSEDDQSIDDTTP
-70 CISVVALPLSENDQS
+70 CISVVAVPISESDQS
-85 FEVTMTATTEVADD
+85 FEVTMTATTEVADS
-99 EITEGTVTQIQIL
+99 EINEGTLTQIQIL

-119 ISPLGNEEVSAVS
+119 ISS
-132 QAWFTTKEDKDSL
+132 
-145 TNKGKWTEEEEKRL
+145 
-159 AEVVHELTS
+159 
-168 TEPGDIVTQGVSW
+168 
-181 AAVAERVG
+181 
-189 TRSEKQCRSKW
+189 
-200 LNYLNWKQSGG
+200 
-211 TEWTKEDE
+211 
-219 INLIL
+219 
-224 SDVSAC
+224 
-230 AKYQIEGVETEVLYI
+230 
-245 HRTGVAQ
+245 
-252 AAAVQLFRCPTSV
+252 
-265 PHSWARIAEL
+265 
-275 DVADENDINWDLLA
+275 
-289 EGWSSVRSPQW
+289 
-300 LRISENDQS
+300 
-309 FEVTM
+309 
-314 TATTE
+314 
-319 VADDEITEG
+319 
-328 TVTQIQILQN
+328 
-338 EQLDEISP
+338 

-375 WKQGMWSKEEIGI
+375 WKQGMWSKEEIDI
-388 LMNNIERYLKARG
+388 LMSNIERYLKARG
-401 IKDATEVIFEMSKDE
+401 IKDATEIIFEMSKDE

-450 KYTPEEIEKLK
+450 KYTPEEIDKLK

-530 WAAVAERVGTR
+530 WASVAERVGTR

-565 KEDKINLILRIAE
+565 KEDEINLILRIAE
-578 LDAADENDIN
+578 LEVSDENDIN

-618 HKDVSF
+618 HKEVSF
-624 PVLIKGLKQLHEN
+624 PVLIKGLKQLHES
-637 QKNNPTLLENKSGSG
+637 QKNTPGHQLSENKSLPGLA
-652 VPNSNSSSSV
+652 NTHSSSGV
-662 QHVQIRVARLEDN
+662 QHVQIRVARLDEN
-675 TAISPS
+675 SGNSPS
-681 PMAALQI
+681 PMTALQI

-695 SSTDSPAAPVDSETI
+695 SSADSPAASVDSETI

-718 TFEILPPTGTPG
+718 TFEILPSFHLQPTGTPG

-737 SSQGLPLTLTTSPTL
+737 SSQGLPLTLTTSPTV
-752 TLTAAAPASPEQIIV
+752 TLTAATAPASPDQIIV

-784 QCHTPRVIIQTVAT
+784 HAPSVIIRTVAA
-798 EDITSSISQAE
+798 EEISPSVTQAE
-809 LTVDNDIHSS
+809 LTVDSDIQPVELV
-819 DFPEP
+819 DP
-824 PDALEADTF
+824 PTSLETDAFTD
-833 PDEIHQPK
+833 DIHQPK
-841 VTVEPSFNDAR
+841 LAVDEQSTYSEDD
-852 VSKFSDQ
+852 SKFSGR
-859 NSTELMNHVMVRTE
+859 NSTELIDRVMVRPEEEILDTDLKRE
-873 EDLKQEEESRS
+873 EDCQSDLTG
-884 HLACTYVTEDLES
+884 TYVSEDLGS
-897 PTIEEQVGQT
+897 PTTEEQVEQSAM
-907 TIDDETI
+907 DETV

-923 IQASDVIDTESVLPL
+923 IQTSDDIDSESVLPL
-938 TTLTDPIFQH
+938 TTLSDPILQH
-948 HREESNIIGS
+948 HGENSHIIGS
-958 SLGSPVSEDSK
+958 SLDSPDSEGSK
-969 DVEDLVNCH
+969 DVEDLPFYAQPQPDT

>member
-11 VTVETVNFVTLTRDI
+11 VTVETVNSVTFTQDT

-36 NEADEIDSE
+36 NDPDEIDSE
-45 DSTEPLHKRLC
+45 DSAEPPQKRLC
-56 LSSEDDQSIDDSAP
+56 LSSEDDQSIDDSTP
-70 CISVVALPLSENDQS
+70 CISVVALPLSENEQS

-99 EITEGTVTQIQIL
+99 ELSEGTVTQIQIL
-112 QNEQLDE
+112 QNDQLDE
-119 ISPLGNEEVSAVS
+119 ISPLG
-132 QAWFTTKEDKDSL
+132 T
-145 TNKGKWTEEEEKRL
+145 
-159 AEVVHELTS
+159 
-168 TEPGDIVTQGVSW
+168 
-181 AAVAERVG
+181 
-189 TRSEKQCRSKW
+189 
-200 LNYLNWKQSGG
+200 
-211 TEWTKEDE
+211 
-219 INLIL
+219 
-224 SDVSAC
+224 
-230 AKYQIEGVETEVLYI
+230 
-245 HRTGVAQ
+245 
-252 AAAVQLFRCPTSV
+252 
-265 PHSWARIAEL
+265 
-275 DVADENDINWDLLA
+275 
-289 EGWSSVRSPQW
+289 
-300 LRISENDQS
+300 
-309 FEVTM
+309 
-314 TATTE
+314 
-319 VADDEITEG
+319 
-328 TVTQIQILQN
+328 
-338 EQLDEISP
+338 
-346 LGNEEVSA
+346 EEVSA

-375 WKQGMWSKEEIGI
+375 WKQGMWSKEEIDI

-401 IKDATEVIFEMSKDE
+401 IKDATEIIFEMSKDE

-565 KEDKINLILRIAE
+565 KEDEINLILRIAE
-578 LDAADENDIN
+578 LGVADENDID

-618 HKDVSF
+618 HKDVSL
-624 PVLIKGLKQLHEN
+624 P
-637 QKNNPTLLENKSGSG
+637 
-652 VPNSNSSSSV
+652 
-662 QHVQIRVARLEDN
+662 A
-675 TAISPS
+675 
-681 PMAALQI
+681 
-688 PVQITHV
+688 
-695 SSTDSPAAPVDSETI
+695 STDSPAASVDSETI

-718 TFEILPPTGTPG
+718 TFEILPSFHLQPTGTPG

-737 SSQGLPLTLTTSPTL
+737 SSQGLPLTLTTSPTV
-752 TLTAAAPASPEQIIV
+752 TLAAAAPASPEQIVV

-774 LLNTSDNVTV
+774 VLNTSDNVTV
-784 QCHTPRVIIQTVAT
+784 QCHTPRVIIQTVAA
-798 EDITSSISQAE
+798 EDFTSSVPQAE
-809 LTVDNDIHSS
+809 LTADSDLHAS

-833 PDEIHQPK
+833 PDEIPRPK
-841 VTVEPSFNDAR
+841 MTLQPSFNTH
-852 VSKFSDQ
+852 VSKFSNR
-859 NSTELMNHVMVRTE
+859 NSTELMNSVMARTE
-873 EDLKQEEESRS
+873 EEMADTDLKQEEPPSD
-884 HLACTYVTEDLES
+884 LASAYVSEDLES
-897 PTIEEQVGQT
+897 PTIVHQVHQ

-948 HREESNIIGS
+948 HQEESNMIGS

>member
-11 VTVETVNFVTLTRDI
+11 VTVETVNSVTLTQDT
-26 DGNLILHCPQ
+26 DGTLILHCPQ
-36 NEADEIDSE
+36 NV
-45 DSTEPLHKRLC
+45 T
-56 LSSEDDQSIDDSAP
+56 
-70 CISVVALPLSENDQS
+70 ENDQS
-85 FEVTMTATTEVADD
+85 FEVTMTATTEVAED
-99 EITEGTVTQIQIL
+99 EIAEGTVTQIQIL

-119 ISPLGNEEVSAVS
+119 ISS
-132 QAWFTTKEDKDSL
+132 
-145 TNKGKWTEEEEKRL
+145 
-159 AEVVHELTS
+159 
-168 TEPGDIVTQGVSW
+168 
-181 AAVAERVG
+181 
-189 TRSEKQCRSKW
+189 
-200 LNYLNWKQSGG
+200 
-211 TEWTKEDE
+211 
-219 INLIL
+219 
-224 SDVSAC
+224 
-230 AKYQIEGVETEVLYI
+230 
-245 HRTGVAQ
+245 
-252 AAAVQLFRCPTSV
+252 
-265 PHSWARIAEL
+265 
-275 DVADENDINWDLLA
+275 
-289 EGWSSVRSPQW
+289 
-300 LRISENDQS
+300 
-309 FEVTM
+309 
-314 TATTE
+314 
-319 VADDEITEG
+319 
-328 TVTQIQILQN
+328 
-338 EQLDEISP
+338 

-375 WKQGMWSKEEIGI
+375 WKQGMWSKEEIDI

-401 IKDATEVIFEMSKDE
+401 IKDATEIIFEMSKDE

-565 KEDKINLILRIAE
+565 KEDEINLILRIAE
-578 LDAADENDIN
+578 LDVADENDIN

-624 PVLIKGLKQLHEN
+624 PA
-637 QKNNPTLLENKSGSG
+637 S
-652 VPNSNSSSSV
+652 
-662 QHVQIRVARLEDN
+662 A
-675 TAISPS
+675 
-681 PMAALQI
+681 
-688 PVQITHV
+688 
-695 SSTDSPAAPVDSETI
+695 DSPATTVDSETI

-718 TFEILPPTGTPG
+718 TFEILPSFHLQPTGTPG

-737 SSQGLPLTLTTSPTL
+737 SSQGLPLTLAASPAV

-784 QCHTPRVIIQTVAT
+784 QCHTPRVIIQTVAP
-798 EDITSSISQAE
+798 EDITSSLSQAE
-809 LTVDNDIHSS
+809 LAMDG

-841 VTVEPSFNDAR
+841 MTIEPSFNDAH
-852 VSKFSDQ
+852 DQ
-859 NSTELMNHVMVRTE
+859 NSTELMNSIMVRTGE
-873 EDLKQEEESRS
+873 ESSDTDLKQEEGSPS
-884 HLACTYVTEDLES
+884 HLASAYVTEDLES
-897 PTIEEQVGQT
+897 PTIVQQVDQT
-907 TIDDETI
+907 TIDETI

-938 TTLTDPIFQH
+938 TTLTDPILQH
-948 HREESNIIGS
+948 HQEESNIIGS
-958 SLGSPVSEDSK
+958 SLGSPISEDSK